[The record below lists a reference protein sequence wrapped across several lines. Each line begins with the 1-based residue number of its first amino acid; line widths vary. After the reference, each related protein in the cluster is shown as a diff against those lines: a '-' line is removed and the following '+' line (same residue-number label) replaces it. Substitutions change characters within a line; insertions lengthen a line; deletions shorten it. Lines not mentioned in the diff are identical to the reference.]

1 MSRRRILKG
10 IIPLAVVAAISAG
23 AAWAYLT
30 SAGSGAGS
38 GGVSVSLQ
46 AMTLSSGTPTAA
58 LYTGGTADVALSAS
72 NPNSSALRITSLA
85 LDTSQGTGGFA
96 VDAGHSSCS
105 VAALQF
111 TSQNNGGNGWTVPA
125 KSGSTDG
132 SLSIDLANAI
142 SMTTGAANACQGAS
156 FTVYLKAGS

>member
-58 LYTGGTADVALSAS
+58 LYPGGTADVALSAS

-96 VDAGHSSCS
+96 VDGGHSSCS
-105 VAALQF
+105 ASTLQF

>member
-1 MSRRRILKG
+1 MSRRRILKS

-46 AMTLSSGTPTAA
+46 GMTLSSGTPTAA
-58 LYTGGTADVALSAS
+58 LYPGGTADVALSAS
-72 NPNSSALRITSLA
+72 NPNSSALRIKSLA

-125 KSGSTDG
+125 KSGSTNG
-132 SLSIDLANAI
+132 TLSIGLANAI
-142 SMTTGAANACQGAS
+142 SMSTGAANACQGAS

>member
-10 IIPLAVVAAISAG
+10 VIPIAVVVAISAG
-23 AAWAYLT
+23 VALAYFT
-30 SAGSGAGS
+30 ATGS
-38 GGVSVSLQ
+38 GGGGGAVSVDLQ
-46 AMTLSSGTPTAA
+46 AVTLRAGSPTAT
-58 LYTGGTADVALSAS
+58 LYPGGTADVALSAS

-125 KSGSTDG
+125 KSGSTNG
-132 SLSIDLANAI
+132 TLSIDLANAI
-142 SMTTGAANACQGAS
+142 SMSTGAANACQGAS

>member
-38 GGVSVSLQ
+38 GGASVSLQ

-58 LYTGGTADVALSAS
+58 LYPGGTADVALSAS

-96 VDAGHSSCS
+96 VDASHSSCS

-125 KSGSTDG
+125 KSGSTNG
-132 SLSIDLANAI
+132 TLSIGLANAI
-142 SMTTGAANACQGAS
+142 SMSTGAANACQGAS